1 VKDHQTFEYVTAEL
15 HRYLF
20 PHSVVKQNQKI
31 KGRSGVLRQVDIL
44 VEDIVGICPIKIV
57 IDCKYYKTKVDINT
71 VDEVWGLVDDVR
83 ANYGM
88 IVCNTGFTEGAMGRA
103 NEKGLKLCSILDLQ
117 NKEFSIKPKFPVVI
131 ETSEPTFDLVI
142 TPKNLQASLSLNPKE
157 VIIKNLSSQ
166 EIINSYQLFFNYSK
180 EDKIKIPE
188 DGVIILEPNEWRLIT
203 SDEEIKIPYRF
214 LCNRVQPEDVK
225 ARPDLAFRLFCYIPL
240 HKIRYGIPLSGR
252 RSRTSACI
260 KSRCEAREQCHS
272 A

>member
-1 VKDHQTFEYVTAEL
+1 VNRRIFQAFPPISPVTVAV
-15 HRYLF
+15 
-20 PHSVVKQNQKI
+20 P
-31 KGRSGVLRQVDIL
+31 VDIL

-88 IVCNTGFTEGAMGRA
+88 IVCNAGFTEGAIGRA

-157 VIIKNLSSQ
+157 VIIKNLSSK
-166 EIINSYQLFFNYSK
+166 EIINSYQLFFNYCK

-188 DGVIILEPNEWRLIT
+188 DGVINLGPNEWRLII
-203 SDEEIKIPYRF
+203 SDEEIKFRKLSIKYKFTTKYQLGMVLAIEGKGMLDIQSKVLTFRDLSLKQINIDDVWSTWETFNSPKEIP
-214 LCNRVQPEDVK
+214 VK
-225 ARPDLAFRLFCYIPL
+225 PFIWFSSLAVDSDI
-240 HKIRYGIPLSGR
+240 
-252 RSRTSACI
+252 T
-260 KSRCEAREQCHS
+260 
-272 A
+272 